1 VASSIPTLLPPMKP
15 VPTSREAMRR
25 MSARVRYLWQSSNI
39 FESLPMSIC
48 MRRVLIDSW
57 SSGGRLRASR
67 ARLKV
72 TFQKSGRSEGCWM
85 VEKSAATSELAVTLV
100 AVSSSIR
107 WGKNMVGEYRC
118 HTLRG
123 WM

>member
-1 VASSIPTLLPPMKP
+1 
-15 VPTSREAMRR
+15 
-25 MSARVRYLWQSSNI
+25 
-39 FESLPMSIC
+39 
-48 MRRVLIDSW
+48 
-57 SSGGRLRASR
+57 
-67 ARLKV
+67 
-72 TFQKSGRSEGCWM
+72 M